1 MTFKRHVDRLPIIP
15 ADAKEHNVVC
25 QFCIVGCGYHAYT
38 WPINE
43 QGGTSPKDN
52 KFGVDLSKQQ
62 LPMTPN
68 WYSPS
73 MYNIVKQDGKDVH
86 LVIKPDPAC
95 SVNSG
100 LASIR
105 GARMAEESY
114 SEARSTQQQRLTEPM
129 VWRYGQMQPTSWD
142 DALDLVARVTAAVIA
157 DQGEDGL
164 FVSAFDHGGAGGGYE
179 NTWGT
184 GKLYFGAMKIK
195 NIRIHNRPAYNS
207 EVHATRDMGVGELN
221 NCYEDAELA
230 DTIVAVGTNSLETQ
244 TNYFLNHW
252 IPNLQ
257 GATLDKKKKLMPNEP
272 HPAARIIFVDPR
284 RTVTVTPAK
293 SRRART
299 TCSTWRSIPARIWPC
314 STPSSP
320 TSPTRGGRRRTS
332 STKSTLRTAANRP
345 PLYPAR
351 GEFASDPRS
360 FDVVRSAPSKDAGRR
375 STTRPRSPA

>member
-1 MTFKRHVDRLPIIP
+1 MTFKRHIDRLPFIP
-15 ADAKEHNVVC
+15 ADAKEHNVTC
-25 QFCIVGCGYHAYT
+25 QFCIVGCGYKAYT

-43 QGGTSPKDN
+43 QGGASPSQN

-73 MYNIVKQDGKDVH
+73 MYNIVKEDGKDVH
-86 LVIKPDPAC
+86 LVIKPDPGC

-142 DALDLVARVTAAVIA
+142 DALDLVARVTAGVIA
-157 DQGEDGL
+157 RGGEDDL
-164 FVSAFDHGGAGGGYE
+164 FVSMFDHGGAGGGYE

-195 NIRIHNRPAYNS
+195 NVRIHNRPAYNS

-230 DTIVAVGTNSLETQ
+230 DTIVASGTNSLETQ

-257 GATLDKKKKLMPNEP
+257 GATLDKKKKLMPDEQ
-272 HPAARIIFVDPR
+272 HAAARIIFVDPR
-284 RTVTVTPAK
+284 RTVTMNACEVAAGKDNVLHLAINSGTDLALFNALFTYIADK
-293 SRRART
+293 G
-299 TCSTWRSIPARIWPC
+299 WVQKDFID
-314 STPSSP
+314 
-320 TSPTRGGRRRTS
+320 
-332 STKSTLRTAANRP
+332 KSTLRTAATRP

-351 GEFASDPRS
+351 GESPSCPAISRATNPPSRGAGLRS
-360 FDVVRSAPSKDAGRR
+360 P
-375 STTRPRSPA
+375 TRPRSPA